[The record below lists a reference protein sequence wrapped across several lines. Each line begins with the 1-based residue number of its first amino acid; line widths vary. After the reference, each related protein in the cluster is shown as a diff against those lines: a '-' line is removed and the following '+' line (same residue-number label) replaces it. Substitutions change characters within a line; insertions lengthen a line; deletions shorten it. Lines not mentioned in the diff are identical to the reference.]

1 MENRATASDMI
12 TIAECR
18 AVAAEK
24 LMRAEATPQRRHVLM
39 ASADRWTLLASRLLE
54 VDAATTG
61 LRAAVMAAAVDP
73 TTSYRGYK
81 FSVVQASNSM
91 GWRWTVHN
99 EGAFKE
105 TGHHFKSEFAI
116 RAAISAIDK
125 SIARA
130 ERVGLALETMGVNNI
145 RDLVAEIEAEAAKP
159 KH

>member
-1 MENRATASDMI
+1 MI

-24 LMRAEATPQRRHVLM
+24 LMQAESAPHRRLVLL
-39 ASADRWTLLASRLLE
+39 ASADRWTLLASQLLE
-54 VDAATTG
+54 MDAATAG
-61 LRAAVMAAAVDP
+61 LHTAVLAAAADP

-81 FSVVQASNSM
+81 FSVVQAANSM
-91 GWRWTVHN
+91 GWKWTVHID
-99 EGAFKE
+99 GLSKE
-105 TGHHFKSEFAI
+105 TGHQFKSEFAI

-125 SIARA
+125 FLVRA
-130 ERVGLALETMGVNNI
+130 ERVGSVLETMGVDDV